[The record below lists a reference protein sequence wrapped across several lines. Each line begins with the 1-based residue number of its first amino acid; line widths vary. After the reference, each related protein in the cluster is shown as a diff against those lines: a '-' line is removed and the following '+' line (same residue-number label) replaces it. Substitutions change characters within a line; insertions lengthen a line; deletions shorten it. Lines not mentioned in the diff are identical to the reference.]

1 MTIVRLTLGPSSRW
15 SSQGYGLTSSVGVG
29 CCFWVDYAVHPD
41 NQSSPHLV
49 VYICE
54 SSVGAYVANIPKAY
68 LAETGVMMKEVAEG
82 RTTKHSTHLKKY
94 PSSVSTV

>member
-1 MTIVRLTLGPSSRW
+1 LTDTILAIRSRSRW
-15 SSQGYGLTSSVGVG
+15 SEEKHVLTSSIGVG
-29 CCFWVDYAVHPD
+29 CCFWVNYAVHPD

-54 SSVGAYVANIPKAY
+54 SSVEAYEANIPKAY
-68 LAETGVMMKEVAEG
+68 LAETGVLMKEVAEG